1 MRDEAVRVAMRL
13 RRFGHEAL
21 FAGGC
26 VRDRLLGLEPR
37 EFDIATSA
45 TPEEV
50 KRAFPRAIG
59 VGEAFGVMLLRSGG
73 ATFEIATFRTD
84 GGYLD
89 GRHPTEIRFAG
100 AEEDARRRDFT
111 INGIFERPE
120 SGEVVDFVGGC
131 GDLEARRLRAIG
143 DPAARLAE
151 DRLRALRAVRFAAR
165 FELSIDP
172 ATEAAILA
180 LGGELRGVSRERLG
194 QELRRMFAERHR
206 SRAAELLERW
216 GLDRVLLGSVGDS
229 GERPRLASLPAEV
242 SPMTALAAWLLDR
255 GEAVIEPV
263 PVAER
268 LQAGLGLS
276 NAEREELAS
285 VLRSVTSLRQ
295 AWAGAGVATRRRMG
309 MEPGFEAAIAIRRAE
324 SLDEANQVE
333 AFLAGFGPARTPE
346 RLVRGRDLIDAGL
359 APGPRFGEM
368 LEAAFD
374 AQLEGRLASREE
386 AIEFVRRLHRAGK
399 SSDNIDPPLDSPQG
413 R

>member
-26 VRDRLLGLEPR
+26 VRDRLLGIEPR

-45 TPEEV
+45 TPEQV
-50 KRAFPRAIG
+50 KRVFPRAIG
-59 VGEAFGVMLLRSGG
+59 VGESFGVMLLRSGG

-84 GGYLD
+84 GRYED
-89 GRHPTEIRFAG
+89 GRHPTDVRFAG

-111 INGIFERPE
+111 INGLFERPE
-120 SGEVVDFVGGC
+120 SGEVVDFVGGRE
-131 GDLEARRLRAIG
+131 DLDARLLRAIG
-143 DPAARLAE
+143 NPAARLAE

-165 FELSIDP
+165 FELSVDP

-194 QELRRMFAERHR
+194 VELRRMFAERHR
-206 SRAAELLERW
+206 ARAAELLERW
-216 GLDRVLLGSVGDS
+216 GLDRVLLGNRSDS
-229 GERPRLASLPAEV
+229 QERLRLASLPEEV

-255 GEAVIEPV
+255 GEAVEPEPV
-263 PVAER
+263 SER

-276 NAEREELAS
+276 NAEREELAA
-285 VLRSVTSLRQ
+285 VLRRVAALRET
-295 AWAGAGVATRRRMG
+295 WTGAGIAARRRMG
-309 MEPGFEAAIAIRRAE
+309 MEAGFEAALAIRRAE
-324 SLDEANQVE
+324 SPSEAEAVE
-333 AFLAGFGPARTPE
+333 AFLDRFGENRSPE
-346 RLVRGRDLIDAGL
+346 RLVRGRDLIDAGF
-359 APGPRFGEM
+359 APGPRFGEL

-374 AQLEGRLASREE
+374 AQLEGRLASWEE
-386 AIEFVRRLHRAGK
+386 AIEFVRRRHAEGNSRGNA
-399 SSDNIDPPLDSPQG
+399 DPPLDSPRG